1 MAESIPLGQ
10 QPVQARVDGLAYPS
24 VESIPW
30 TIWCMVAGIASG
42 VIGGHWDISWHM
54 SVGRDTFW
62 TPAHILI
69 QMTGVLVGI
78 ACGYMILT
86 TTFGA
91 DATAQNAS
99 VKIWGFR
106 GPLGAFVATWGC
118 IAMLT
123 SAPFDNWWHN
133 AYGLDVKIVS
143 PPHTLLSIGSFAIK
157 VGALAL
163 MAGLMNRSVNKVR
176 RMLLWLSVFVGA
188 VCVSQ
193 LVTILTIPTWPVNM
207 HTAKCYL
214 AVAIAIPPAL
224 LGTSWGLGRRWACT
238 LVAATYTAIALA
250 FQWIL
255 PLIPAEPK
263 LGPVYQHITHL
274 IPLRFPLLL
283 IVPAVML
290 DLLWNKT
297 EKWRSWKLAA
307 VSGPVFVLSFLA
319 VQWPFAN
326 FLMSPAARN
335 WFFGMAYFAYFDP
348 AGFLYDP
355 YKFQIAEKTRGE
367 FWAVMAVALL
377 VSIVTARLGL
387 AWGDWMR
394 RMRR

>member
-1 MAESIPLGQ
+1 MAGTIPLGQ
-10 QPVQARVDGLAYPS
+10 PLQTRSSGVADARVD
-24 VESIPW
+24 SIPW
-30 TIWCMVAGIASG
+30 TIWCMIAGITSG
-42 VIGGHWDISWHM
+42 MVGGLWDISWHM
-54 SVGRDTFW
+54 SIGRDSFW

-78 ACGYMILT
+78 ACGYMILA
-86 TTFGA
+86 TTFGH
-91 DATAQNAS
+91 DAMAQSAS

-106 GPLGAFVATWGC
+106 GPLGAFIATWGC

-143 PPHTLLSIGSFAIK
+143 PPHTLLSLGSFAIK

-163 MAGLMNRSVNKVR
+163 MAGLMSRAQEGVR
-176 RMLLWLSVFVGA
+176 RKLAWLFAYVGGS
-188 VCVSQ
+188 CVAQ
-193 LVTILTIPTWPVNM
+193 MGLILTVPTWPLNM
-207 HTAKCYL
+207 HTARCYF
-214 AVAIAIPPAL
+214 AVAIGIPPVL
-224 LGTSWGLGRRWACT
+224 IGTAWGLQRRWACT
-238 LVAATYTAIALA
+238 AVAGTYTAILLA
-250 FQWIL
+250 FEWIL
-255 PLIPAEPK
+255 PLVPAEPK

-283 IVPAVML
+283 LAPAIVL
-290 DLLWNKT
+290 DLLWNKR
-297 EKWRSWKLAA
+297 EQWGRWKLAA
-307 VSGPVFVLSFLA
+307 VSGPAFVLSLLA

-326 FLMSPAARN
+326 FLMTPAARN
-335 WFFGMAYFAYFDP
+335 WFFGMAYFGYADP

-355 YKFQIAEKTRGE
+355 YKFQYIEKTRGE
-367 FWAVMAVALL
+367 FWTTLALAL
-377 VSIVTARLGL
+377 VVSIVTARLGL

>member
-1 MAESIPLGQ
+1 MAETIPLG
-10 QPVQARVDGLAYPS
+10 QPVQARAGSLADAS
-24 VESIPW
+24 LESIPW
-30 TIWCMVAGIASG
+30 TIWCMVAGISSG

-62 TPAHILI
+62 TPAHIMI
-69 QMTGVLVGI
+69 QMTGVLVGV

-86 TTFGA
+86 ATFGG
-91 DATAQNAS
+91 DETAQNAS

-106 GPLGAFVATWGC
+106 GPLGAFIATWGC
-118 IAMLT
+118 VAMLT

-143 PPHTLLSIGSFAIK
+143 PPHTLLSLGSFAIK

-163 MAGLMNRSVNKVR
+163 MAGLMNRSAEKVQR
-176 RMLLWLSVFVGA
+176 TLMWLSVLVGA

-193 LVTILTIPTWPVNM
+193 LVTILTIPTWPANM

-214 AVAIAIPPAL
+214 AVAIAIPPVLIAP
-224 LGTSWGLGRRWACT
+224 SWSLVRRWACS
-238 LVAATYTAIALA
+238 LVATTYTAIALA

-263 LGPVYQHITHL
+263 LGPVYQHIMHL

-283 IVPAVML
+283 IVPAMML
-290 DLLWNKT
+290 DLLWSKGG
-297 EKWRSWKLAA
+297 KWGRWKLAA
-307 VSGPVFVLSFLA
+307 ASGPLFVLSFLA

-326 FLMSPAARN
+326 FLMSPGARN
-335 WFFGMAYFAYFDP
+335 WVFGMAYFAYFDP

-355 YKFQIAEKTRGE
+355 YKFEVAEKTPGE
-367 FWAVMAVALL
+367 FWATMAVAVV
-377 VSIVTARLGL
+377 VSILTARLGL

>member
-1 MAESIPLGQ
+1 MADTIPLGQ
-10 QPVQARVDGLAYPS
+10 PLEARLSEQTSAS
-24 VESIPW
+24 VTSVPW
-30 TIWCMVAGIASG
+30 TIWCVFAGIVSSI
-42 VIGGHWDISWHM
+42 VGGLWDISWHM
-54 SVGRDTFW
+54 SIGRDTFW

-69 QMTGVLVGI
+69 QLNGVLVGI

-86 TTFGA
+86 TTFGG
-91 DATAQNAS
+91 DAAEHDAS

-106 GPLGAFVATWGC
+106 GPLGAFIATWGC
-118 IAMLT
+118 VAMLT

-143 PPHTLLSIGSFAIK
+143 PPHTLLSLGSFAIK

-163 MAGLMNRSVNKVR
+163 MAGLMNRAQPQVR
-176 RMLLWLSVFVGA
+176 RKVTWLSVFVGA
-188 VCVSQ
+188 VCVTQ
-193 LVTILTIPTWPVNM
+193 LGLILTIPTWPVNM

-214 AVAIAIPPAL
+214 AVAIGIPAVLMGPA
-224 LGTSWGLGRRWACT
+224 WGLAKRWACT
-238 LVAATYTAIALA
+238 LVAGTYTVILLA

-263 LGPVYQHITHL
+263 LGPVYQNVKHL

-283 IVPAVML
+283 IVPAVVL
-290 DLLWNKT
+290 DLLWNRT
-297 EKWRSWKLAA
+297 EQWGRWKLAA
-307 VSGPVFVLSFLA
+307 VSGPAFVLSFLA

-326 FLMSPAARN
+326 FLMSPGARN

-348 AGFLYDP
+348 AGLLYDP
-355 YKFQIAEKTRGE
+355 YQFQIAEKTRGE
-367 FWAVMAVALL
+367 FWMTLIAALV
-377 VSIVTARLGL
+377 VSVITARLSL
-387 AWGDWMR
+387 SWGDWMR

>member
-1 MAESIPLGQ
+1 MAETIPLG
-10 QPVQARVDGLAYPS
+10 QPVQARAGGLADAS
-24 VESIPW
+24 LESIPW
-30 TIWCMVAGIASG
+30 TIWCMVAGISSG

-62 TPAHILI
+62 TPAHIMI
-69 QMTGVLVGI
+69 QMTGVLVGV

-86 TTFGA
+86 ATFGG
-91 DATAQNAS
+91 DETAQNAS

-106 GPLGAFVATWGC
+106 GPLGAFIATWGC
-118 IAMLT
+118 VAMLT

-143 PPHTLLSIGSFAIK
+143 PPHTLLSLGSFAIK

-163 MAGLMNRSVNKVR
+163 MAGLMNRSAEKVQR
-176 RMLLWLSVFVGA
+176 TLMWLSVFVGA

-193 LVTILTIPTWPVNM
+193 LVTILTIPTWPANM

-214 AVAIAIPPAL
+214 AVAIAIPPVLIAP
-224 LGTSWGLGRRWACT
+224 SWSLVRRWACT
-238 LVAATYTAIALA
+238 LVATTYTAIGLA

-283 IVPAVML
+283 IVPAMML
-290 DLLWNKT
+290 DLLWSKS
-297 EKWRSWKLAA
+297 EKWGRWKLAA
-307 VSGPVFVLSFLA
+307 ASGPIFLLSFLA

-326 FLMSPAARN
+326 FLMSPGARN
-335 WFFGMAYFAYFDP
+335 WVFGMAYFAYFDP

-355 YKFQIAEKTRGE
+355 YKFEVAEKTPGE
-367 FWAVMAVALL
+367 FWATMAVAA
-377 VSIVTARLGL
+377 VISILTARLGL